1 MSEKQEKPPQTQLPP
16 CPACKQ
22 PPDVLKSDFGWSVSC
37 ENEACGLIVATGADY
52 GNREAAEAAWTA
64 AASRGET
71 HGQAAFWVLEQ
82 FKNEQGQGYWK
93 GCCSQHWTKD
103 IDEATQFCRK
113 QDALSIWRHASLA
126 YEGFEV
132 RAVEH
137 AYIPAQSTE
146 RCEGPCSPCGDGD
159 TAMQFHTHDARPVS
173 DAAAYTTLNLDNVE
187 FQNLVNM
194 LRDYRTEAKKIGG
207 PSGAENA
214 LIEKV
219 LKEESRLL
227 SELTKG

>member
-1 MSEKQEKPPQTQLPP
+1 MNNETQLPP
-16 CPACKQ
+16 CPLTGAWRYSNGFLMCGT
-22 PPDVLKSDFGWSVSC
+22 LRIFRADFDTDPSPEFKDELTSWM
-37 ENEACGLIVATGADY
+37 VATL
-52 GNREAAEAAWTA
+52 NAAP
-64 AASRGET
+64 SRGET

-146 RCEGPCSPCGDGD
+146 RCAECG
-159 TAMQFHTHDARPVS
+159 HDANDPRRRGSDEYNSFCILGCGCDCDFSRPVS
-173 DAAAYTTLNLDNVE
+173 DAAKRAAERIVAQFPFIGTLYTSDVA
-187 FQNLVNM
+187 Q
-194 LRDYRTEAKKIGG
+194 I
-207 PSGAENA
+207 
-214 LIEKV
+214 IQ
-219 LKEESRLL
+219 